1 MYALIINDAVE
12 RYPYFIDQ
20 LFKDNPQVS
29 FPKNPS
35 EELLTEFSVFKIT
48 PVDRPKVDH
57 TKDVREEVPQKING
71 VWTQVWSVYD
81 VSVEELNSRIQ
92 NKKEDIRDQRR
103 SLLYECDWVILK
115 SMEQQVSNLEAW
127 KTYRQELRDV
137 PLQIGFPWDVVW
149 PNKPE
154 SVA

>member
-1 MYALIINDAVE
+1 MYALIINDIVE

-35 EELLTEFSVFKIT
+35 KELLTEFNVFEVAQ
-48 PVDRPKVDH
+48 VDRPEVDY
-57 TKDVREEVPQKING
+57 TKNVREQIPQKING
-71 VWTQVWSVYD
+71 VWTQVWLVYD
-81 VSVEELNSRIQ
+81 VSEEDLNSRIQ
-92 NKKEDIRDQRR
+92 VKKEEIRDQRR